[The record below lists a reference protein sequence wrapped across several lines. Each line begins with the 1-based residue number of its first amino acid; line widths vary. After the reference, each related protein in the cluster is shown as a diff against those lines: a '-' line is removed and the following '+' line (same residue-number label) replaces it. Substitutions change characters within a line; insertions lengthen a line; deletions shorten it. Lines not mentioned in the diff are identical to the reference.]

1 MIKDKKKEVSSQNY
15 FVNKIGCQTHY
26 SVLGSHRMKKKLQ
39 KLSALYARVPFLYE
53 QQAAVSSIGEQWVT
67 RSTQLLSESAIM
79 SLNRIFAWPKL
90 FLKSITFTKPAI
102 LGYFGYERR
111 NGKN

>member
-39 KLSALYARVPFLYE
+39 KLSAL
-53 QQAAVSSIGEQWVT
+53 
-67 RSTQLLSESAIM
+67 
-79 SLNRIFAWPKL
+79 
-90 FLKSITFTKPAI
+90 
-102 LGYFGYERR
+102 
-111 NGKN
+111 